1 MSWIKTSRANLNASC
16 YNTEENNSFHL
27 TPHFRE
33 RKHSQ
38 GEREQ
43 RRKGKGKH
51 TGMRGF
57 GPHFA
62 QTGCVALCRINAY
75 SSSYLHQLPGQMQP
89 LEITGITQGI
99 LTVLDP

>member
-16 YNTEENNSFHL
+16 YNTEENNNFHL

-33 RKHSQ
+33 RKYSQ
-38 GEREQ
+38 GEKEQ

-62 QTGCVALCRINAY
+62 QTGCV
-75 SSSYLHQLPGQMQP
+75 LHQIPGQMQP